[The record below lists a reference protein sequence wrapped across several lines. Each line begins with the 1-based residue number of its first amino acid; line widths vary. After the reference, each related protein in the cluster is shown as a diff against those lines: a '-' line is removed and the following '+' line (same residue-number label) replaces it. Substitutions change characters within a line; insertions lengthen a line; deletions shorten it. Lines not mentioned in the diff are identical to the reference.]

1 MKRLLENELIFG
13 NLLTVDEPHLIER
26 YNKAL
31 KGFGLKA
38 ITLEQ
43 FSIDMTGY
51 SPEVAH
57 DLGNPEYLDPDGVNR
72 RFIILTPDQ
81 EFLPVVHTQFSN
93 TEELMLNFFDKNKRE
108 IFALT
113 IKDVLYG
120 EIEDSVLKVEDIDD
134 LLAIEEVEFQLQT
147 PSNILGKRIDLQL
160 MIDKLQKDPEAW
172 RDDAMLKK
180 MVTLAKVTGDVRTNE
195 LLPHELVFRHD
206 AFWTSHFGGVYV
218 FNDKDQITVIADP
231 SAKGFRKSR
240 PWEVAYI
247 DINDHARVFDFLL
260 KTRRVEAPR
269 QIWIKRSGLL
279 ERRARMIILKMML
292 SQEPDLEL
300 GQMSARKIDSW
311 AKQNS
316 RLIKSH
322 DALQI
327 LKRADKLGD
336 NFWGKRS
343 EFDLDDISPEHRFMV
358 SRANPDHADLWL
370 TNRLMSEYM
379 PFDFLTLFVF
389 NKQGFYKR
397 YADWPENYREFVV
410 NSIRDT
416 YFSDKSGL
424 RAQLYN

>member
-1 MKRLLENELIFG
+1 M
-13 NLLTVDEPHLIER
+13 
-26 YNKAL
+26 
-31 KGFGLKA
+31 
-38 ITLEQ
+38 
-43 FSIDMTGY
+43 
-51 SPEVAH
+51 
-57 DLGNPEYLDPDGVNR
+57 GNPEYLDPDGVNR

-218 FNDKDQITVIADP
+218 FNDKDLITVIADP

>member
-1 MKRLLENELIFG
+1 MKRLLENKLMFG
-13 NLLTVDEPHLIER
+13 NLLTVDEPHLVER

-38 ITLEQ
+38 VKLEQ

-51 SPEVAH
+51 SPQVAH
-57 DLGNPEYLDPDGVNR
+57 ELGNQEYLDPDGVNR
-72 RFIILTPDQ
+72 RFVILTPDQ

-134 LLAIEEVEFQLQT
+134 LLAIEEVEFKLQT
-147 PSNILGKRIDLQL
+147 SSNILDKRVDLQL

-195 LLPHELVFRHD
+195 LLPHELVFRHK

-231 SAKGFRKSR
+231 SAKGFRRSR

-247 DINDHARVFDFLL
+247 DINDHGRVYNFLA
-260 KTRRVEAPR
+260 KTGRVEPPS

-279 ERRARMIILKMML
+279 ERRARMIVLTMML
-292 SQEPDLEL
+292 EENPNLDLNSI
-300 GQMSARKIDSW
+300 SARNIDMW

-316 RLIKSH
+316 RLIKRHNS
-322 DALQI
+322 LQV
-327 LKRADKLGD
+327 LRRADKMGD
-336 NFWGKRS
+336 NFWGKRAN
-343 EFDLDDISPEHRFMV
+343 FDLDDVTAHQRFMV

-370 TNRLMSEYM
+370 INRLMSEYM

-389 NKQGFYKR
+389 NKQGFYKA
-397 YADWPENYREFVV
+397 YTDWPENYREFVV